1 MMILVPAID
10 IKDEKCVR
18 LFKGDYNQETIYS
31 DNPLEVSR
39 KWINEG
45 ACLIHLVDLD
55 GALEGSTKNF
65 DIIKQIVNHDNC
77 KFQVGG
83 GIRSIETIE
92 KYLSVGVERVIIGT
106 SAFTEKGFLEK
117 ACKKFGSK
125 IAVGLD
131 IKDGK
136 IAVRGWNTK
145 IDMTIED
152 AIKDFSSLGVSL
164 IVLTSVDRDGTLE
177 GFNEELIEYYLRI
190 SDIPI
195 IVSGGIKDS
204 VDLDKIKKINN
215 KNIYGVILGKSLYE
229 NTINLADCIKVYQDV
244 S

>member
-92 KYLSVGVERVIIGT
+92 KYLSLGVERVIIGT

-117 ACKKFGSK
+117 ACEKFGSK

-177 GFNEELIEYYLRI
+177 GFNEELIEYYLSI

-229 NTINLADCIKVYQDV
+229 NSINLADCIKVYQDV